1 MIKDILIISSGII
14 HPSVLARTI
23 FHNFLKQIDGY
34 HYTFSTSIEALK
46 RLKNEK
52 YDSVVIY
59 LHRQKISGDAL
70 DALDVFVKS
79 GGGLLAIHSAS
90 ASFKKHDRYFDILGG
105 RFISHGKIE
114 EINIVQSNECT
125 EIFGDIG
132 NFSVRDELYM
142 HEWDKNNNICFFTE
156 KNGKTEP
163 LVWTRVYGAGRVCY
177 IAAGHCYK
185 TMKNPDVQEIIN
197 RGLSWVSG
205 NK

>member
-1 MIKDILIISSGII
+1 MVKNILIVSSGII
-14 HPSVLARTI
+14 HPSVLVRTL

-34 HYTFSTSIEALK
+34 QYSFSTSIETLK
-46 RLKNEK
+46 RLKREK

-59 LHRQKISGDAL
+59 LHRKKISGDAL
-70 DALDVFVKS
+70 DALDEFIDS

-90 ASFKKHDRYFDILGG
+90 ASFKKHDRYFGILGG
-105 RFISHGKIE
+105 RFISHGKIG
-114 EINIVQSNECT
+114 EIKIVQSNECT
-125 EIFGDIG
+125 KIFGDIG

-156 KNGKTEP
+156 KNNKIEP
-163 LVWTRVYGAGRVCY
+163 MVWTRGYGAGRVCY
-177 IAAGHCYK
+177 IAVGHCYK
-185 TMKNPDVQEIIN
+185 TMKNPDVQEIIS